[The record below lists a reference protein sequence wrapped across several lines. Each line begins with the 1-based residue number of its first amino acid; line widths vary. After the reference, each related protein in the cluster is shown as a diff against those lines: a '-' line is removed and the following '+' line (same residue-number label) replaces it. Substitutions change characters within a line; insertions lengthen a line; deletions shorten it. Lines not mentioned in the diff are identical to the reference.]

1 MTVCVTAD
9 CIFLQTLCHAP
20 VLQVDIDLA
29 AEADASKV
37 SRQQAQLSLHADGVF
52 RLCNVGRRTVFV
64 NGKPLGRFDS
74 TRLEHLSLI
83 DVGNIQLLF
92 MLNQLAVG
100 RLVTRSANVT
110 L

>member
-1 MTVCVTAD
+1 M
-9 CIFLQTLCHAP
+9 
-20 VLQVDIDLA
+20 LQVDVDLA